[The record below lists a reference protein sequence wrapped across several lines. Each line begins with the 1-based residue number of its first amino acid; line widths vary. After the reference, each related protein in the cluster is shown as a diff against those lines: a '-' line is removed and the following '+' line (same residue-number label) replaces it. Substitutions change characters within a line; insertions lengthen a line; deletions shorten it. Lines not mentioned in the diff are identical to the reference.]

1 MKVRGIRSAR
11 FRGKLYYWKRAK
23 TGFANIAASPFS
35 AHAIINYSPSALR
48 SRVFSTGS
56 NPILRATRFVEIDL
70 GRFLE
75 ADSDTQETDLE
86 GTELS
91 HTQSE

>member
-11 FRGKLYYWKRAK
+11 FRGKLYFWKRAK
-23 TGFANIAASPFS
+23 TGFANIAGSPFS
-35 AHAIINYSPSALR
+35 AHAIINYSPNALR

-56 NPILRATRFVEIDL
+56 HPILRATRFVEIDL

-75 ADSDTQETDLE
+75 ADTDTQESGLE
-86 GTELS
+86 GTEPFHS
-91 HTQSE
+91 QSE